1 MPKFHLI
8 LAAMLCCAG
17 ALTTAQ
23 AQVWKCVVDGKVQY
37 SDQPCPARGEPMKSR
52 SLQSN
57 VIDTSADRA
66 AIERARAATAEQQA
80 ATATPL
86 AAPAAPVAPANVCP
100 SDRDIA
106 GMETKASS
114 ISLSPEAKRFVQ
126 DEIRRARQCQKGQ
139 GKYNAAD
146 WNISKQAVDAQSSL
160 TGGPDA
166 RRRAEAVH
174 SAADPAEGDRI
185 ARQREADE
193 REAARREREAARRE
207 RELRLRSTR

>member
-1 MPKFHLI
+1 MLKFRLI
-8 LAAMLCCAG
+8 ATALLCFAG
-17 ALTTAQ
+17 AVTTAQ
-23 AQVWKCVVDGKVQY
+23 AQVWKCTIDGKVQY
-37 SDQPCPARGEPMKSR
+37 SDQPCPAKGEAMKSR

-66 AIERARAATAEQQA
+66 AIERAKAAAAEQQA
-80 ATATPL
+80 ATATPS

-139 GKYNAAD
+139 GKYSAAD
-146 WNISKQAVDAQSSL
+146 WTVSKQAVDAQSSL

-166 RRRAEAVH
+166 RRRAEAIH

-185 ARQREADE
+185 ARQREAEE
-193 REAARREREAARRE
+193 REAARRERES
-207 RELRLRSTR
+207 RLRSTR

>member
-1 MPKFHLI
+1 MPKFRLI
-8 LAAMLCCAG
+8 ATALLCFAG
-17 ALTTAQ
+17 AITTAQ
-23 AQVWKCVVDGKVQY
+23 AQVWKCTVDGKVQY
-37 SDQPCPARGEPMKSR
+37 SDQPCPAKGEAMKSR

-66 AIERARAATAEQQA
+66 AIERAKAAAAEQQA
-80 ATATPL
+80 ATATPS

-114 ISLSPEAKRFVQ
+114 ISLSTEAKRFVQ

-139 GKYNAAD
+139 GRYSAAD
-146 WNISKQAVDAQSSL
+146 WNVSKQAVDAQSSL

-185 ARQREADE
+185 ARQREAEE
-193 REAARREREAARRE
+193 REANRRLLRERP
-207 RELRLRSTR
+207 LRDR

>member
-1 MPKFHLI
+1 MPQIHRTAFAGL
-8 LAAMLCCAG
+8 LAAVAMA
-17 ALTTAQ
+17 APTAQ
-23 AQVWKCVVDGKVQY
+23 AQVWKCTIDGKVQY
-37 SDQPCPARGEPMKSR
+37 SDQPCPAKGEAMTSR

-66 AIERARAATAEQQA
+66 AIERAKAAAAEQQA
-80 ATATPL
+80 ATATPS

-139 GKYNAAD
+139 GKYSAAD
-146 WNISKQAVDAQSSL
+146 WTVSKQAVDAQSSL

-185 ARQREADE
+185 ARQREAEE
-193 REAARREREAARRE
+193 REAARRERD
-207 RELRLRSTR
+207 LRLRSTR

>member
-17 ALTTAQ
+17 ALTSAQ

-37 SDQPCPARGEPMKSR
+37 SDQPCPAKGEPMKSR

-80 ATATPL
+80 AAATPSTP
-86 AAPAAPVAPANVCP
+86 PAAPVAPANVCP

-193 REAARREREAARRE
+193 REANRRLLRERP
-207 RELRLRSTR
+207 LRDR

>member
-1 MPKFHLI
+1 MPKIHRTAFACL
-8 LAAMLCCAG
+8 LAAGSIA
-17 ALTTAQ
+17 APTAQ
-23 AQVWKCVVDGKVQY
+23 AQVWKCTIDGKVQY
-37 SDQPCPARGEPMKSR
+37 SDQPCPAKGEAMKSR

-66 AIERARAATAEQQA
+66 AIERAKAAAAEQQA
-80 ATATPL
+80 ATATPS
-86 AAPAAPVAPANVCP
+86 AAPVAPANVCP

-139 GKYNAAD
+139 GKYSAAD
-146 WNISKQAVDAQSSL
+146 WTVSKQAVDAQSSL

-185 ARQREADE
+185 ARQREAEE
-193 REAARREREAARRE
+193 REAARRERD
-207 RELRLRSTR
+207 LRLRSTR

>member
-1 MPKFHLI
+1 MLKFRLI
-8 LAAMLCCAG
+8 ATALLCFAG
-17 ALTTAQ
+17 AITTAQ
-23 AQVWKCVVDGKVQY
+23 AQVWKCTIDGKVQY
-37 SDQPCPARGEPMKSR
+37 SDQPCPAKGEAMTSR

-66 AIERARAATAEQQA
+66 AIERAKAAAAEQQA
-80 ATATPL
+80 ATATPS
-86 AAPAAPVAPANVCP
+86 AAPVAPANVCP

-139 GKYNAAD
+139 GKYSAAD
-146 WNISKQAVDAQSSL
+146 WTVSKQAVDAQSSL

-185 ARQREADE
+185 ARQREAEE
-193 REAARREREAARRE
+193 REAARRERD
-207 RELRLRSTR
+207 LRLRSTR

>member
-1 MPKFHLI
+1 MPKFRLI
-8 LAAMLCCAG
+8 ATALLCFAG
-17 ALTTAQ
+17 AITTAQ
-23 AQVWKCVVDGKVQY
+23 AQVWKCTVDGKVQY
-37 SDQPCPARGEPMKSR
+37 SDQPCPAKGEAMKSQ

-66 AIERARAATAEQQA
+66 AIERAKAAAAEQQA
-80 ATATPL
+80 VTASPS
-86 AAPAAPVAPANVCP
+86 AAPVAAVAPANVCP

-139 GKYNAAD
+139 GKYSAAD
-146 WNISKQAVDAQSSL
+146 WTVSKQAVDAQSSL

-185 ARQREADE
+185 ARQREAEE
-193 REAARREREAARRE
+193 REANRRLLRERP
-207 RELRLRSTR
+207 LRDR

>member
-1 MPKFHLI
+1 MPKIHRTAFACL
-8 LAAMLCCAG
+8 LAAIAMAEP
-17 ALTTAQ
+17 TAQ
-23 AQVWKCVVDGKVQY
+23 AQVWKCTVDGKVQY
-37 SDQPCPARGEPMKSR
+37 SDQPCPAKGEAMTSR

-66 AIERARAATAEQQA
+66 AIERAKAAAAEQQA
-80 ATATPL
+80 ATATPSV
-86 AAPAAPVAPANVCP
+86 APVAPVAPANVCP

-139 GKYNAAD
+139 GKYSAAD
-146 WNISKQAVDAQSSL
+146 WTVSKQAVDAQSSL

-185 ARQREADE
+185 ARQREAEE
-193 REAARREREAARRE
+193 REANRRLLRERP
-207 RELRLRSTR
+207 LRDR

>member
-1 MPKFHLI
+1 MPKFRLI
-8 LAAMLCCAG
+8 ATALLCFAG
-17 ALTTAQ
+17 AITTAQ
-23 AQVWKCVVDGKVQY
+23 AQVWKCTIDGKVQY
-37 SDQPCPARGEPMKSR
+37 SDQPCPAKGEAMTSR

-66 AIERARAATAEQQA
+66 AIERAKAAAAEQQA
-80 ATATPL
+80 ATATPS
-86 AAPAAPVAPANVCP
+86 AAPVAPANVCP

-139 GKYNAAD
+139 GKYSAAD
-146 WNISKQAVDAQSSL
+146 WTVSKQAVDAQSSL

-185 ARQREADE
+185 ARQREAEE
-193 REAARREREAARRE
+193 REAARRERD
-207 RELRLRSTR
+207 LRLRSTR

>member
-17 ALTTAQ
+17 ALTSAQ

-37 SDQPCPARGEPMKSR
+37 SDQPCPAKGEPMKSR

-80 ATATPL
+80 ATATPS

-146 WNISKQAVDAQSSL
+146 WSISKQAVDAQSSL

-193 REAARREREAARRE
+193 REANRRLLRERP
-207 RELRLRSTR
+207 LRDR